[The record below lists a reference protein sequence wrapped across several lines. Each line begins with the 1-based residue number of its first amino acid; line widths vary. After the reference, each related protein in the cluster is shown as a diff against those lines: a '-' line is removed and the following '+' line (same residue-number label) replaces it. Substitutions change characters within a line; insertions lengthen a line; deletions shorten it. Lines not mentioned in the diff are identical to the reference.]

1 MGEDCP
7 EKSAHDK
14 SHSECRA
21 KLAAPAPQPASSD
34 IPKERIRPP
43 GSTQRSCNSLFPCT
57 MCRPNLSFARTLTT
71 NVRSRAES
79 DHGLQE
85 VPRMEKEPMWRAV
98 YASAVR
104 VPKRACGRVWR
115 IKPSGEQAH
124 TQGNECLYRSD
135 RWTSTNLGKR
145 CVSRFAGRLDVGCV
159 CTTSAIDLR
168 MLW

>member
-1 MGEDCP
+1 MMGEDCP

-98 YASAVR
+98 YASRFVFLSARAVAFGESN
-104 VPKRACGRVWR
+104 RAENRHIPRGTNASIARIGGRVR
-115 IKPSGEQAH
+115 ISANAVCQDSPA
-124 TQGNECLYRSD
+124 D
-135 RWTSTNLGKR
+135 WT
-145 CVSRFAGRLDVGCV
+145 
-159 CTTSAIDLR
+159 
-168 MLW
+168 